1 MTKRRGRG
9 RGHGHG
15 HGTRRKN
22 KRTMRRRHSHSA
34 HLTRNRSRRHRHR
47 HGSRVRRGGMFATA
61 AGVAT
66 EYKVAKGIKKLYE
79 LYDKKKKHDR
89 MLVEMSS
96 RPPGGIAK
104 PVVPTF
110 SYPAA
115 SAASGRQLPSGALG
129 VSGYSARGNK
139 GHGHENQMFVPT
151 PLMALPSTKHSAAA
165 RAASA
170 SDAAPSARAD
180 AGMNE

>member
-9 RGHGHG
+9 
-15 HGTRRKN
+15 HGTKRKN

-47 HGSRVRRGGMFATA
+47 HGSRVRRGGMLA
-61 AGVAT
+61 AAAEVAWAKKAA
-66 EYKVAKGIKKLYE
+66 ELGKVL
-79 LYDKKKKHDR
+79 KKKGDEYYETSKA
-89 MLVEMSS
+89 MSN
-96 RPPGGIAK
+96 RKPPGIVK
-104 PVVPTF
+104 EVPKF
-110 SYPAA
+110 SYHAA
-115 SAASGRQLPSGALG
+115 SAASGRQLPSGAPG
-129 VSGYSARGNK
+129 VSKAPAPYSRKPISVTNLVTPPSLT
-139 GHGHENQMFVPT
+139 VP
-151 PLMALPSTKHSAAA
+151 PSNRHFAAA

>member
-9 RGHGHG
+9 
-15 HGTRRKN
+15 HGTKRKN

-47 HGSRVRRGGMFATA
+47 HGSRVRRGGMFAAA
-61 AGVAT
+61 AGVEK
-66 EYKVAKGIKKLYE
+66 EYKFAKGMKKLYD
-79 LYDKKKKHDR
+79 LYEKKNQYDR
-89 MLVEMSS
+89 RLQEMSS

-115 SAASGRQLPSGALG
+115 SAASGRQLPSGAVG
-129 VSGYSARGNK
+129 VSKAPAPYSRKPISVTNLVTPPSLT
-139 GHGHENQMFVPT
+139 VP
-151 PLMALPSTKHSAAA
+151 PSNRHFAAA